1 MSRKFE
7 DNCWADM
14 IKQRADYEY
23 LTDLDM
29 NQFLVFDRVKESL
42 IIWTDY
48 EDNTDVKRRV

>member
-1 MSRKFE
+1 
-7 DNCWADM
+7 M